1 MKIKQLIE
9 IFERLLPIYE
19 KGLIQEDYSLRH
31 GLCCAYFENFNDHIL
46 YDTVFTD
53 TGYYKNYL
61 NSSESLFPNGE
72 IQPRIDF
79 MKSEIKNLKK
89 LLKEGY
95 THV

>member
-1 MKIKQLIE
+1 MKITQLIE
-9 IFERLLPIYE
+9 IFEKLLPIY
-19 KGLIQEDYSLRH
+19 KRGLVKKDHSLRY
-31 GLCCAYFENFNDHIL
+31 GLCAAYNYNFNDFIL
-46 YDTVFTD
+46 YCTVFSD
-53 TGYYKNYL
+53 RGYYKNYL
-61 NSSESLFPNGE
+61 NSYGSLFPNGE